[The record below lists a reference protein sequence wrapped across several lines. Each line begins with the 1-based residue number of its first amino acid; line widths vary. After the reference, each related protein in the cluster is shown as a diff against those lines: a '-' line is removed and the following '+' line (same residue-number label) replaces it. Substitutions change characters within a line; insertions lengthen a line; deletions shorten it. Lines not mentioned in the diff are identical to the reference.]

1 MAALLLDTHAFL
13 WWVTNDKAL
22 PPRARRM
29 IEDDTNTIQLSH
41 ASVWEMSIKAGLG
54 KLSLSTPVLD
64 FVQDEC
70 RKNRIQL
77 LPISLSAIG
86 RVERLRR
93 HHGDPFD
100 RLLAA
105 ECLVREE
112 PIISADKIFG
122 KYSVK
127 RIWR

>member
-1 MAALLLDTHAFL
+1 MSKTVRTRGRKRGECVSEIQSGPVGVDCQGDDAHARKF
-13 WWVTNDKAL
+13 
-22 PPRARRM
+22 
-29 IEDDTNTIQLSH
+29 
-41 ASVWEMSIKAGLG
+41 SVSNGLG

-86 RVERLRR
+86 RVERLPR

-105 ECLVREE
+105 ECVVREE